1 MKTEK
6 INPLRLTSYTEILY
20 NLLCIPCF
28 TGDFT
33 RRIICEPN
41 KLPERKTYV
50 RKKEVAFTAFAAA
63 VLLIASGCG
72 KALVLENEPSGT
84 DRNDNIISGAPVSKT
99 VIKPAEGIPEQ
110 TGSHTTATATATTKK
125 KTETSPNE
133 DSSAYEPSVDTS
145 YDEPPVPDEE
155 IPSVET
161 VTSAATTKKDV
172 TVTSKKND
180 NVPATTDNLPVNS
193 YMALNYNEVKG
204 VWIWYSELYPI
215 LTGKSESQLRSGIG
229 EYYDN
234 CLSLGINTVYVHVR
248 PFGDAIYKSDYF
260 PWSKYCTGYIG
271 EDPGYDPLKVMIDE
285 AHARGISFQAWI
297 NPLRCYQEDDA
308 PNVSTTY
315 KTGQW
320 YDTKDGDY
328 IVKVNSYWWLNPA
341 YKEVTDLIADGVAE
355 LVSKYDVDGVH
366 IDDYFYPTTEAY
378 FDSIAFNASSYSSL
392 SQFRLDN
399 CSRMVSG
406 MYNAVKSHNPTAL
419 FGVSAQGN
427 VTNNETQLYADVE
440 KWSKEDGYVDYMAPQ
455 IYYGFD
461 NGGQPFE
468 QVVEQWDKMLAGTG
482 KSLIPG
488 LAVYKIGTEDEWAGS
503 GRYEWQ
509 NDKEIIKRQIIKSQ
523 ETSNYGGVILYSYQF
538 IFEPDSDVKQAVNK
552 EITAFKPLLT
562 Q

>member
-1 MKTEK
+1 M
-6 INPLRLTSYTEILY
+6 
-20 NLLCIPCF
+20 
-28 TGDFT
+28 
-33 RRIICEPN
+33 
-41 KLPERKTYV
+41 
-50 RKKEVAFTAFAAA
+50 
-63 VLLIASGCG
+63 
-72 KALVLENEPSGT
+72 
-84 DRNDNIISGAPVSKT
+84 
-99 VIKPAEGIPEQ
+99 
-110 TGSHTTATATATTKK
+110 
-125 KTETSPNE
+125 
-133 DSSAYEPSVDTS
+133 
-145 YDEPPVPDEE
+145 
-155 IPSVET
+155 ET
-161 VTSAATTKKDV
+161 VTSAATAKKDV

-180 NVPATTDNLPVNS
+180 NVPAATDNLPVNN
-193 YMALNYNEVKG
+193 YTALNYNEVKG

-271 EDPGYDPLKVMIDE
+271 KDPGYDPLKVMIDE
-285 AHARGISFQAWI
+285 AHARGISFQAWV
-297 NPLRCYQEDDA
+297 NPLRCYYEDDA
-308 PNVSTTY
+308 PDVSTTY

-341 YKEVTDLIADGVAE
+341 YKEVTDLIANGAAE

-399 CSRMVSG
+399 CSRMVAD
-406 MYNAVKSHNPTAL
+406 MYKAVKSHNPTAL

-468 QVVEQWDKMLAGTG
+468 QVVEQWDKMLADTG

-509 NDKEIIKRQIIKSQ
+509 NDKEIIKRQILKSQ
-523 ETSNYGGVILYSYQF
+523 KTSNYGGVILYSYQF
-538 IFEPDSDVKQAVNK
+538 IFEPDSNVKTAVNK
-552 EITAFKPLLT
+552 EIAAFKPLLT

>member
-1 MKTEK
+1 MQIVK
-6 INPLRLTSYTEILY
+6 
-20 NLLCIPCF
+20 
-28 TGDFT
+28 
-33 RRIICEPN
+33 
-41 KLPERKTYV
+41 KLPKGKYMSV
-50 RKKEVAFTAFAAA
+50 KKKITFTAIIAA
-63 VLLIASGCG
+63 VSVLASGCG
-72 KALVLENEPSGT
+72 KAMILENKASDIEC
-84 DRNDNIISGAPVSKT
+84 NENIISGVAFSKT
-99 VIKPAEGIPEQ
+99 EIKPAESIPDQ
-110 TGSHTTATATATTKK
+110 TGSHQTTVVTSTTKAAASQQTKPETAQTTASSS
-125 KTETSPNE
+125 ETSYKEN
-133 DSSAYEPSVDTS
+133 S
-145 YDEPPVPDEE
+145 YDKPSEETIYAIPDSTKPPVSVVETKAEPPATVLQTTESTSQKPMPEPDSDRVP
-155 IPSVET
+155 SY
-161 VTSAATTKKDV
+161 
-172 TVTSKKND
+172 
-180 NVPATTDNLPVNS
+180 TDSLPVNS
-193 YMALNYNEVKG
+193 YTALNYNEVKG

-215 LTGKSESQLRSGIG
+215 LTGKSESQLRNGIG

-271 EDPGYDPLKVMIDE
+271 KDPGYDPLKVMIDE
-285 AHARGISFQAWI
+285 AHARGISFQAWV
-297 NPLRCYQEDDA
+297 NPLRCYHEDDA
-308 PNVSTTY
+308 PDVSTAY

-341 YKEVTDLIADGVAE
+341 YKEVTDLIANGAAE

-399 CSRMVSG
+399 CSRMVAD
-406 MYNAVKSHNPTAL
+406 MYKAVKSHNPTAL

-468 QVVEQWDKMLAGTG
+468 QVVEQWDKMLADTG

-509 NDKEIIKRQIIKSQ
+509 NDKEIIKRQIVKSQ
-523 ETSNYGGVILYSYQF
+523 KTSNYGGVILYSYQF
-538 IFEPDSDVKQAVNK
+538 IFEPDSNVKTAVNK
-552 EITAFKPLLT
+552 EIAAFKPLLT

>member
-1 MKTEK
+1 MSVKKKTG
-6 INPLRLTSYTEILY
+6 IILLT
-20 NLLCIPCF
+20 
-28 TGDFT
+28 
-33 RRIICEPN
+33 
-41 KLPERKTYV
+41 
-50 RKKEVAFTAFAAA
+50 AAA
-63 VLLIASGCG
+63 MVISGGCG
-72 KALVLENEPSGT
+72 KALVFDNEPQDTTGG
-84 DRNDNIISGAPVSKT
+84 NIISGIPLTESK
-99 VIKPAEGIPEQ
+99 VKPALSIPEQ
-110 TGSHTTATATATTKK
+110 TGSHTTAEATATTKK
-125 KTETSPNE
+125 KAETSPKE
-133 DSSAYEPSVDTS
+133 DSSSDEPSADTS
-145 YDEPPVPDEE
+145 YDEPAVPDEE
-155 IPSVET
+155 IPPVET
-161 VTSAATTKKDV
+161 VTSAVTTKKDA
-172 TVTSKKND
+172 TTTTSKKNN
-180 NVPATTDNLPVNS
+180 NVPAATDNLPVNS
-193 YMALNYNEVKG
+193 YTALNYNEVKG

-271 EDPGYDPLKVMIDE
+271 KDPGYDPLKVMIDE
-285 AHARGISFQAWI
+285 AHARGISFQAWV
-297 NPLRCYQEDDA
+297 NPLRCYYEDDA
-308 PNVSTTY
+308 PDVSTAY

-341 YKEVTDLIADGVAE
+341 YKEVTDLIANGAAE

-366 IDDYFYPTTEAY
+366 LDDYFYPTTEAY

-399 CSRMVSG
+399 CSRMVSD
-406 MYNAVKSHNPTAL
+406 MYKAVKSHNPTAL

-509 NDKEIIKRQIIKSQ
+509 NDKEIIKRQILKSQ
-523 ETSNYGGVILYSYQF
+523 KTSNYGGVILYSYQF
-538 IFEPDSDVKQAVNK
+538 IFEPDSNVKTAVNK
-552 EITAFKPLLT
+552 EIAAFKPLLT

>member
-1 MKTEK
+1 MSVKKKTG
-6 INPLRLTSYTEILY
+6 IILLT
-20 NLLCIPCF
+20 
-28 TGDFT
+28 
-33 RRIICEPN
+33 
-41 KLPERKTYV
+41 
-50 RKKEVAFTAFAAA
+50 AAA
-63 VLLIASGCG
+63 MVISGGCG
-72 KALVLENEPSGT
+72 KALVFDNEPQDTTGG
-84 DRNDNIISGAPVSKT
+84 NIISGIPLTESK
-99 VIKPAEGIPEQ
+99 VKPALSIPEQ
-110 TGSHTTATATATTKK
+110 TGSHTTAEATATTKK
-125 KTETSPNE
+125 KTETLPKE
-133 DSSAYEPSVDTS
+133 DSSADEPSVDTS

-155 IPSVET
+155 IPPVET
-161 VTSAATTKKDV
+161 VTSAVTTKKDA
-172 TVTSKKND
+172 TTATSKKNN
-180 NVPATTDNLPVNS
+180 NVPAATDSLPVNS
-193 YMALNYNEVKG
+193 YTALNYNEVKG

-271 EDPGYDPLKVMIDE
+271 KDPGYDPLKVMIDE
-285 AHARGISFQAWI
+285 AHARGISFQAWV
-297 NPLRCYQEDDA
+297 NPLRCYHENDA
-308 PNVSTTY
+308 PDVSTTY

-341 YKEVTDLIADGVAE
+341 YKEVTDLIANGAAE

-399 CSRMVSG
+399 CSRMVAD
-406 MYNAVKSHNPTAL
+406 MDKAVKSHNPTAL

-509 NDKEIIKRQIIKSQ
+509 NDKEIIKRQILKSQ
-523 ETSNYGGVILYSYQF
+523 KTSNYGGVILYSYQF
-538 IFEPDSDVKQAVNK
+538 IFEPDSNVKTAVNK
-552 EITAFKPLLT
+552 EIAAFKPLLT

>member
-1 MKTEK
+1 MSVKKKTWL
-6 INPLRLTSYTEILY
+6 ILLTVSTMIVS
-20 NLLCIPCF
+20 
-28 TGDFT
+28 G
-33 RRIICEPN
+33 
-41 KLPERKTYV
+41 
-50 RKKEVAFTAFAAA
+50 
-63 VLLIASGCG
+63 GCG
-72 KALVLENEPSGT
+72 KALVLDNTPQNTSGS
-84 DRNDNIISGAPVSKT
+84 NIISGVPLTETKV
-99 VIKPAEGIPEQ
+99 KPALSIPEQ
-110 TGSHTTATATATTKK
+110 TGLHTSTTTTTTTEK
-125 KTETSPNE
+125 KTDTSPKE
-133 DSSAYEPSVDTS
+133 DSSVDEPNADSS
-145 YDEPPVPDEE
+145 YDVPSAPDTET
-155 IPSVET
+155 PSVET
-161 VTSAATTKKDV
+161 VTTTVTTKKNV
-172 TVTSKKND
+172 TGTPKKDN
-180 NVPATTDNLPVNS
+180 NVPAPTDNLPVNS
-193 YMALNYNEVKG
+193 YTALNYNEVKG
-204 VWIWYSELYPI
+204 VWISYFELYPI
-215 LTGKSESQLRSGIG
+215 LTGKSSSQFRSGIG

-248 PFGDAIYKSDYF
+248 PYGDAIYKSDYY

-271 EDPGYDPLKVMIDE
+271 EDPGFDPLDIMIEE
-285 AHARGISFQAWI
+285 AHARGISFQAWV

-308 PNVSTTY
+308 PKVCTAY

-341 YKEVTDLIADGVAE
+341 YKEVTDLIANGAAE

-366 IDDYFYPTTEAY
+366 IDDYFYPTTESY
-378 FDSIAFNASSYSSL
+378 FDSIAYNASSYNSL

-461 NGGQPFE
+461 NSGQPFD
-468 QVVEQWDKMLAGTG
+468 QVVEQWDKMLSGTG

-488 LAVYKIGTEDEWAGS
+488 LAVYKIGTEDTWAGN
-503 GRYEWQ
+503 GKYEWI

-523 ETSNYGGVILYSYQF
+523 GTSNYGGVILYSYQF
-538 IFEPDSDVKQAVNK
+538 IFEPSSDVKQAVNK
-552 EITAFKPLLT
+552 EISAFKPLLT

>member
-1 MKTEK
+1 MSVKKKTWL
-6 INPLRLTSYTEILY
+6 ILLTVSAMIVS
-20 NLLCIPCF
+20 
-28 TGDFT
+28 G
-33 RRIICEPN
+33 
-41 KLPERKTYV
+41 
-50 RKKEVAFTAFAAA
+50 
-63 VLLIASGCG
+63 GCG
-72 KALVLENEPSGT
+72 KELVLDNTPQNTSGS
-84 DRNDNIISGAPVSKT
+84 NIISGVPLTETKV
-99 VIKPAEGIPEQ
+99 KPALSIPEQ
-110 TGSHTTATATATTKK
+110 TGLHTTTTATEK
-125 KTETSPNE
+125 KTETSPKE
-133 DSSAYEPSVDTS
+133 DSSVDEPIADSS
-145 YDEPPVPDEE
+145 YDVPSAPDTEA
-155 IPSVET
+155 PSVET
-161 VTSAATTKKDV
+161 VTTTVTTKKN
-172 TVTSKKND
+172 VTSTPKKDN
-180 NVPATTDNLPVNS
+180 NVPAPTDNLPVNS
-193 YMALNYNEVKG
+193 YTALNYNEVKG
-204 VWIWYSELYPI
+204 VWISYFELYPI
-215 LTGKSESQLRSGIG
+215 LTGKSSSQFRSGIG

-271 EDPGYDPLKVMIDE
+271 KDPGYDPLKVMIDE
-285 AHARGISFQAWI
+285 AHARGISFQAWV

-308 PNVSTTY
+308 PKVSTAY

-328 IVKVNSYWWLNPA
+328 IVKVKSKVDSYWWLNPA
-341 YKEVTDLIADGVAE
+341 YKEVTDLIANGAAE

-503 GRYEWQ
+503 GRYEWI

-523 ETSNYGGVILYSYQF
+523 GTSNYGGVILYSYQF
-538 IFEPDSDVKQAVNK
+538 IFEPSSDVKQAVNK
-552 EITAFKPLLT
+552 EISAFKPLLT

>member
-1 MKTEK
+1 M
-6 INPLRLTSYTEILY
+6 S
-20 NLLCIPCF
+20 
-28 TGDFT
+28 
-33 RRIICEPN
+33 
-41 KLPERKTYV
+41 V
-50 RKKEVAFTAFAAA
+50 KKKVAFTAFVAA

-110 TGSHTTATATATTKK
+110 TGLH
-125 KTETSPNE
+125 KT
-133 DSSAYEPSVDTS
+133 
-145 YDEPPVPDEE
+145 
-155 IPSVET
+155 
-161 VTSAATTKKDV
+161 AATTAK
-172 TVTSKKND
+172 TE
-180 NVPATTDNLPVNS
+180 VPATDEIPASSAEDFSDITDNDVPEDTYQPASTCDTRSPETVATSTAAATTTKSSTSTPKPDNNYTPTRTDDLPVNN
-193 YMALNYNEVKG
+193 YTALNYNEVKG
-204 VWIWYSELYPI
+204 VWISYFELYPI
-215 LTGKSESQLRSGIG
+215 LTGKSSSQFRSGIG

-248 PFGDAIYKSDYF
+248 PYGDAIYKSDYF
-260 PWSKYCTGYIG
+260 PWSKYCTGFIG
-271 EDPGYDPLKVMIDE
+271 EDPGYDPLEIMTEE

-315 KTGQW
+315 KSGQW

>member
-1 MKTEK
+1 MSVKKKTA
-6 INPLRLTSYTEILY
+6 IILLT
-20 NLLCIPCF
+20 
-28 TGDFT
+28 
-33 RRIICEPN
+33 
-41 KLPERKTYV
+41 
-50 RKKEVAFTAFAAA
+50 AAA
-63 VLLIASGCG
+63 MLISGGCG
-72 KALVLENEPSGT
+72 KALVFDNEPQDTTGG
-84 DRNDNIISGAPVSKT
+84 NIISGIPLTESK
-99 VIKPAEGIPEQ
+99 IKPALSIPEQ
-110 TGSHTTATATATTKK
+110 TCSHTTTATTKK
-125 KTETSPNE
+125 KTETSPKEN
-133 DSSAYEPSVDTS
+133 SSADEPSVDTS
-145 YDEPPVPDEE
+145 YDEPPVPDVE

-180 NVPATTDNLPVNS
+180 NVPAATDNLPVNS
-193 YMALNYNEVKG
+193 YTALNYNEVKG

-271 EDPGYDPLKVMIDE
+271 KDPGYDPLKVMIDE
-285 AHARGISFQAWI
+285 AHARGISFQAWV
-297 NPLRCYQEDDA
+297 NPLRCYYEDDA
-308 PNVSTTY
+308 PYVSTTY

-328 IVKVNSYWWLNPA
+328 IVKVKSKVDSYWWLNPA
-341 YKEVTDLIADGVAE
+341 YEEVTDLIANGAAE

-399 CSRMVSG
+399 CSRMVAD
-406 MYNAVKSHNPTAL
+406 MYKAVKSHNPTAL

-509 NDKEIIKRQIIKSQ
+509 NDKEIIKRQILKSQ
-523 ETSNYGGVILYSYQF
+523 KTSNYGGVILYSYQF
-538 IFEPDSDVKQAVNK
+538 IFEPNSNVKTAVNK
-552 EITAFKPLLT
+552 EIAAFKPLLT

>member
-1 MKTEK
+1 MSVKKKTG
-6 INPLRLTSYTEILY
+6 IILLT
-20 NLLCIPCF
+20 
-28 TGDFT
+28 
-33 RRIICEPN
+33 
-41 KLPERKTYV
+41 
-50 RKKEVAFTAFAAA
+50 AAA
-63 VLLIASGCG
+63 MVISGGCG
-72 KALVLENEPSGT
+72 KALVFDNEPQDTTGG
-84 DRNDNIISGAPVSKT
+84 NIISGIPLTESK
-99 VIKPAEGIPEQ
+99 VKPALSIPEQ
-110 TGSHTTATATATTKK
+110 TGSHTTAAATKK

-133 DSSAYEPSVDTS
+133 DSSADEPSVDTS

-161 VTSAATTKKDV
+161 VTSAAMTKKDV

-180 NVPATTDNLPVNS
+180 NVPAATDNLPVNS
-193 YMALNYNEVKG
+193 YTALNYNEVKG

-271 EDPGYDPLKVMIDE
+271 KDPGYDPLKVMIDE
-285 AHARGISFQAWI
+285 AHARGISFQAWV
-297 NPLRCYQEDDA
+297 NPLRCYYEDDA
-308 PNVSTTY
+308 PDVSTTY

-328 IVKVNSYWWLNPA
+328 IVKVKSYWWLNPA
-341 YKEVTDLIADGVAE
+341 YKEVTDLIANGAAE
-355 LVSKYDVDGVH
+355 LVSKYDVD
-366 IDDYFYPTTEAY
+366 EAY

-399 CSRMVSG
+399 CSRMVAD
-406 MYNAVKSHNPTAL
+406 MYKAVKSHNPTAL

-509 NDKEIIKRQIIKSQ
+509 NDKEIIKRQIVKSQ
-523 ETSNYGGVILYSYQF
+523 KTSNYGGVILYSYQF
-538 IFEPDSDVKQAVNK
+538 IFEPDSNVKTAVNK
-552 EITAFKPLLT
+552 EIAAFKPLLT

>member
-1 MKTEK
+1 MSVKKKTGL
-6 INPLRLTSYTEILY
+6 ILLTVSAM
-20 NLLCIPCF
+20 
-28 TGDFT
+28 
-33 RRIICEPN
+33 II
-41 KLPERKTYV
+41 
-50 RKKEVAFTAFAAA
+50 
-63 VLLIASGCG
+63 SGGCG
-72 KALVLENEPSGT
+72 KALVLDNTPQNTSDT
-84 DRNDNIISGAPVSKT
+84 DIISGVPLTETK
-99 VIKPAEGIPEQ
+99 IKPALSIPEQ
-110 TGSHTTATATATTKK
+110 TGLHTTTTTTTTTTKK
-125 KTETSPNE
+125 KAETTPREEPASDEPIA
-133 DSSAYEPSVDTS
+133 DSS
-145 YDEPPVPDEE
+145 YDEPSAPNTDVPT
-155 IPSVET
+155 P
-161 VTSAATTKKDV
+161 
-172 TVTSKKND
+172 
-180 NVPATTDNLPVNS
+180 TDNLPVNS
-193 YMALNYNEVKG
+193 YTALNYNEVKG
-204 VWIWYSELYPI
+204 VWISYFELYPI
-215 LTGKSESQLRSGIG
+215 LTGKSSSQFRSGIG

-248 PFGDAIYKSDYF
+248 PYGDAIYKSDYY

-271 EDPGYDPLKVMIDE
+271 EDPGYDPLDIMIEE
-285 AHARGISFQAWI
+285 AHARGISFQAWV
-297 NPLRCYQEDDA
+297 NPLRCYQEVDA
-308 PNVSTTY
+308 PKVSTAY

-341 YKEVTDLIADGVAE
+341 YEEVTDLIANGAAE

-366 IDDYFYPTTEAY
+366 IDDYFYPTTDSY

-440 KWSKEDGYVDYMAPQ
+440 KWSKESGYVDYMAPQ

-461 NGGQPFE
+461 NSGQPFE
-468 QVVEQWDKMLAGTG
+468 QVVEQWDKMLSGTG

-488 LAVYKIGTEDEWAGS
+488 LAVYKIGTEDTWAGD
-503 GRYEWQ
+503 GKYEWI

-523 ETSNYGGVILYSYQF
+523 GTSNYGGVILYSYQF

-552 EITAFKPLLT
+552 EISAFKPLLT

>member
-1 MKTEK
+1 MSVKKKTG
-6 INPLRLTSYTEILY
+6 IILLT
-20 NLLCIPCF
+20 
-28 TGDFT
+28 
-33 RRIICEPN
+33 
-41 KLPERKTYV
+41 
-50 RKKEVAFTAFAAA
+50 AAA
-63 VLLIASGCG
+63 MVISGGCG
-72 KALVLENEPSGT
+72 KALVFDNEPQDTTGG
-84 DRNDNIISGAPVSKT
+84 NIISGIPLTESK
-99 VIKPAEGIPEQ
+99 VKPALSIPEQ
-110 TGSHTTATATATTKK
+110 TGSHTTTAATKK
-125 KTETSPNE
+125 KTETSPKEN
-133 DSSAYEPSVDTS
+133 SSADEPSVDTS

-155 IPSVET
+155 IPPVET
-161 VTSAATTKKDV
+161 VTSAA
-172 TVTSKKND
+172 TSKKND
-180 NVPATTDNLPVNS
+180 NVPAATDNLPVNS
-193 YMALNYNEVKG
+193 YTALNYNEVKG

-271 EDPGYDPLKVMIDE
+271 KDPSYDPLKVMIDE
-285 AHARGISFQAWI
+285 AHARGISFQAWV
-297 NPLRCYQEDDA
+297 NPLRCYYEDDA
-308 PNVSTTY
+308 PYVSTTY

-328 IVKVNSYWWLNPA
+328 IVKVESEWWLNPA
-341 YKEVTDLIADGVAE
+341 YKEVTDLIANGAAE

-399 CSRMVSG
+399 CSRMVAD
-406 MYNAVKSHNPTAL
+406 MYKAVKSHNPTAL

-538 IFEPDSDVKQAVNK
+538 IFKPDSNVKTAVNK
-552 EITAFKPLLT
+552 EIAAFKPLLT

>member
-1 MKTEK
+1 MSVKKKTWL
-6 INPLRLTSYTEILY
+6 ILLTVSAMIVS
-20 NLLCIPCF
+20 
-28 TGDFT
+28 G
-33 RRIICEPN
+33 
-41 KLPERKTYV
+41 
-50 RKKEVAFTAFAAA
+50 
-63 VLLIASGCG
+63 GCG
-72 KALVLENEPSGT
+72 KELVLDNTPQNTSGS
-84 DRNDNIISGAPVSKT
+84 NIISGVPLTETKV
-99 VIKPAEGIPEQ
+99 KPALSIPEQ
-110 TGSHTTATATATTKK
+110 TGLHTTTTATEK
-125 KTETSPNE
+125 KTETSPKE
-133 DSSAYEPSVDTS
+133 DSSVDEPIADSS
-145 YDEPPVPDEE
+145 YDVPSAPDTEA
-155 IPSVET
+155 PSVET
-161 VTSAATTKKDV
+161 VTTTVTTKKN
-172 TVTSKKND
+172 VTSTPKKDN
-180 NVPATTDNLPVNS
+180 NVPAPTDNLPVNS
-193 YMALNYNEVKG
+193 YTALNYNEVKG
-204 VWIWYSELYPI
+204 VWISYFELYPI

-271 EDPGYDPLKVMIDE
+271 KDPGYDPLKVMIDE
-285 AHARGISFQAWI
+285 AHARGISFQAWV
-297 NPLRCYQEDDA
+297 NPLRCYHENDA
-308 PNVSTTY
+308 PDVSTTY

-328 IVKVNSYWWLNPA
+328 IVKVKSKVDSYWWLNPA
-341 YKEVTDLIADGVAE
+341 YKEVTDLIANGAAE

-366 IDDYFYPTTEAY
+366 IDDYFYPTTESY
-378 FDSIAFNASSYSSL
+378 FDSIAYNASSYNSL

-461 NGGQPFE
+461 NSGQPFD
-468 QVVEQWDKMLAGTG
+468 QVVEQWDKMLSGTG
-482 KSLIPG
+482 KALIPG
-488 LAVYKIGTEDEWAGS
+488 LAVYKIGTEDTWAGD
-503 GRYEWQ
+503 GKYEWI

-523 ETSNYGGVILYSYQF
+523 GTSNYGGVILYSYQF
-538 IFEPDSDVKQAVNK
+538 IFEPSSDVKQAVNK
-552 EITAFKPLLT
+552 EISAFKPLLT

>member
-1 MKTEK
+1 M
-6 INPLRLTSYTEILY
+6 S
-20 NLLCIPCF
+20 
-28 TGDFT
+28 
-33 RRIICEPN
+33 
-41 KLPERKTYV
+41 V
-50 RKKEVAFTAFAAA
+50 KKKVAFTAFAVA
-63 VLLIASGCG
+63 VSLIASGCG

-84 DRNDNIISGAPVSKT
+84 DRNDNIISGAPVSRT
-99 VIKPAEGIPEQ
+99 VIKPAESIPEQ
-110 TGSHTTATATATTKK
+110 TGSHKTDTTTQKTEVSATDETPASSTEGFSDVPDDDVPEDTYQPVSTDDTEPPETVITSAVATTTKK
-125 KTETSPNE
+125 SGTSTPK
-133 DSSAYEPSVDTS
+133 
-145 YDEPPVPDEE
+145 PDNNYS
-155 IPSVET
+155 PT
-161 VTSAATTKKDV
+161 R
-172 TVTSKKND
+172 
-180 NVPATTDNLPVNS
+180 TDDLPVNN
-193 YMALNYNEVKG
+193 YTALNYNEVKG
-204 VWIWYSELYPI
+204 VWISYFELYPI
-215 LTGKSESQLRSGIG
+215 LTGKSSSQFRSGIG

-248 PFGDAIYKSDYF
+248 PYGDAIYKSDYY

-271 EDPGYDPLKVMIDE
+271 EDPGYDPLEIMTEE

-308 PNVSTTY
+308 PKVSTSY

-341 YKEVTDLIADGVAE
+341 YKEVTDLIANGVAE

-366 IDDYFYPTTEAY
+366 IDDYFYPTTESY

-503 GRYEWQ
+503 GRYEWK
-509 NDKEIIKRQIIKSQ
+509 NDKEIIKRQIVKSQ
-523 ETSNYGGVILYSYQF
+523 GTSNYGGVILYSYQF

-552 EITAFKPLLT
+552 EISAFKPLLT

>member
-1 MKTEK
+1 MSVKKKTWL
-6 INPLRLTSYTEILY
+6 ILLTVSAMIVS
-20 NLLCIPCF
+20 
-28 TGDFT
+28 G
-33 RRIICEPN
+33 
-41 KLPERKTYV
+41 
-50 RKKEVAFTAFAAA
+50 
-63 VLLIASGCG
+63 GCG
-72 KALVLENEPSGT
+72 KELVLDNTPQNTSGS
-84 DRNDNIISGAPVSKT
+84 NIISGVPLTETKV
-99 VIKPAEGIPEQ
+99 KPALSIPEQ
-110 TGSHTTATATATTKK
+110 TGLHTTTTATEK
-125 KTETSPNE
+125 KTETSPKE
-133 DSSAYEPSVDTS
+133 DSSVDEPIADSS
-145 YDEPPVPDEE
+145 YDELSAPDTEA
-155 IPSVET
+155 PSVET
-161 VTSAATTKKDV
+161 VTTTVTTKKN
-172 TVTSKKND
+172 VTSTPKKDN
-180 NVPATTDNLPVNS
+180 NVPAPTDNLPVNS
-193 YMALNYNEVKG
+193 YTALNYNEVKG

-248 PFGDAIYKSDYF
+248 PYGDAIYKSDYY

-271 EDPGYDPLKVMIDE
+271 KDPGYDPLKVMIDE
-285 AHARGISFQAWI
+285 AHARGISFQAWV

-308 PNVSTTY
+308 PKVSTAY

-328 IVKVNSYWWLNPA
+328 IVKVKSKVKSYWWLNPA
-341 YKEVTDLIADGVAE
+341 YKEVTDLIANGAAE

-366 IDDYFYPTTEAY
+366 IDDYFYPTTESY
-378 FDSIAFNASSYSSL
+378 FDSIAYNASSYNSL

-461 NGGQPFE
+461 NSGQPFD

-509 NDKEIIKRQIIKSQ
+509 NDKEIIKRQILKSQ
-523 ETSNYGGVILYSYQF
+523 KTSNYGGVILYSYQF
-538 IFEPDSDVKQAVNK
+538 IFEPDSNVKTAVNK
-552 EITAFKPLLT
+552 EIAAFKPLLT

>member
-1 MKTEK
+1 MSVKKKTG
-6 INPLRLTSYTEILY
+6 IILLT
-20 NLLCIPCF
+20 
-28 TGDFT
+28 
-33 RRIICEPN
+33 
-41 KLPERKTYV
+41 
-50 RKKEVAFTAFAAA
+50 AAA
-63 VLLIASGCG
+63 MLISGGCG
-72 KALVLENEPSGT
+72 KALVFDNEPQDTTGG
-84 DRNDNIISGAPVSKT
+84 NIISGIPLTESK
-99 VIKPAEGIPEQ
+99 VKPALSIPEQ
-110 TGSHTTATATATTKK
+110 TGSHTTAATTKK
-125 KTETSPNE
+125 KTETSPKEN
-133 DSSAYEPSVDTS
+133 SSADEPSVDTS

-161 VTSAATTKKDV
+161 VTSAAT
-172 TVTSKKND
+172 SKKND
-180 NVPATTDNLPVNS
+180 NVPAATDNLPVNS
-193 YMALNYNEVKG
+193 YTALNYNEVKG

-271 EDPGYDPLKVMIDE
+271 KDPGYDPLKVMIDE
-285 AHARGISFQAWI
+285 AHARGISFQAWV
-297 NPLRCYQEDDA
+297 NPLRCYHENDA
-308 PNVSTTY
+308 PDVSTTY

-320 YDTKDGDY
+320 YDAKGGDY

-341 YKEVTDLIADGVAE
+341 YKEVTDLIANGAAE

-399 CSRMVSG
+399 CSRMVAD
-406 MYNAVKSHNPTAL
+406 MYKAVKSHNPTAL

-488 LAVYKIGTEDEWAGS
+488 LAVYKIGTEDKWAGS

-509 NDKEIIKRQIIKSQ
+509 NDKEIIKRQIVKSQ
-523 ETSNYGGVILYSYQF
+523 KTSNYGGVILYSYQF
-538 IFEPDSDVKQAVNK
+538 IFKPDSKVETAVNK
-552 EITAFKPLLT
+552 EIAAFKPLLT

>member
-1 MKTEK
+1 MSVKKKTG
-6 INPLRLTSYTEILY
+6 IIL
-20 NLLCIPCF
+20 L
-28 TGDFT
+28 
-33 RRIICEPN
+33 
-41 KLPERKTYV
+41 
-50 RKKEVAFTAFAAA
+50 AAA
-63 VLLIASGCG
+63 AMVISGGCG
-72 KALVLENEPSGT
+72 KALVFDNEPQDITGG
-84 DRNDNIISGAPVSKT
+84 NIISGIPLTESK
-99 VIKPAEGIPEQ
+99 VKPALSIPEQ
-110 TGSHTTATATATTKK
+110 TGSHTTTATTKK
-125 KTETSPNE
+125 KTETSPKAN
-133 DSSAYEPSVDTS
+133 SSADEPSVDTS

-155 IPSVET
+155 IPPVET

-180 NVPATTDNLPVNS
+180 NVPAATDNLPVNS
-193 YMALNYNEVKG
+193 YTALNYNEVKG

-271 EDPGYDPLKVMIDE
+271 KDPGYDPLKVMIDE
-285 AHARGISFQAWI
+285 AHARGISFQAWV
-297 NPLRCYQEDDA
+297 NPLRCYHENDA
-308 PNVSTTY
+308 PDVSTTY

-328 IVKVNSYWWLNPA
+328 IVKVKSKVDSYWWLNPA
-341 YKEVTDLIADGVAE
+341 YKEVTDLIANGAAE

-378 FDSIAFNASSYSSL
+378 FDSIAFNASSYNSL

-399 CSRMVSG
+399 CSRMVAD
-406 MYNAVKSHNPTAL
+406 MYKAVKSHNPTAL

-509 NDKEIIKRQIIKSQ
+509 NDKEIIKRQILKSQ
-523 ETSNYGGVILYSYQF
+523 KTSNYGGVILYSYQF
-538 IFEPDSDVKQAVNK
+538 IFEPDSNVKTAVNK
-552 EITAFKPLLT
+552 EIAAFKPLLT

>member
-1 MKTEK
+1 MSVKKKTG
-6 INPLRLTSYTEILY
+6 IILLT
-20 NLLCIPCF
+20 
-28 TGDFT
+28 
-33 RRIICEPN
+33 
-41 KLPERKTYV
+41 
-50 RKKEVAFTAFAAA
+50 AAA
-63 VLLIASGCG
+63 MVISGGCG
-72 KALVLENEPSGT
+72 KALVFDNEPQDTTGG
-84 DRNDNIISGAPVSKT
+84 NIISGIPLTESK
-99 VIKPAEGIPEQ
+99 VKPALSIPEQ
-110 TGSHTTATATATTKK
+110 TGSHTTAEATATTKK
-125 KTETSPNE
+125 KTETSPKEN
-133 DSSAYEPSVDTS
+133 SSSDEPSVDTS

-155 IPSVET
+155 IPPVET
-161 VTSAATTKKDV
+161 VTSAA
-172 TVTSKKND
+172 TSKKND
-180 NVPATTDNLPVNS
+180 NVPAATDNLPVNS
-193 YMALNYNEVKG
+193 YTALNYNEVKG

-271 EDPGYDPLKVMIDE
+271 KDPGYDPLKVMIDE
-285 AHARGISFQAWI
+285 AHARGISFQAWV
-297 NPLRCYQEDDA
+297 NPLRCYYEDDA
-308 PNVSTTY
+308 PDVSTTY

-341 YKEVTDLIADGVAE
+341 YKEVTDLIANGAAE

-399 CSRMVSG
+399 CSRMVAD
-406 MYNAVKSHNPTAL
+406 MYKAVKSHNPTAL

-509 NDKEIIKRQIIKSQ
+509 NDKEIIKRQILKSQ
-523 ETSNYGGVILYSYQF
+523 KTSNYGGVILYSYQF
-538 IFEPDSDVKQAVNK
+538 IFEPDSNVKTAVNK
-552 EITAFKPLLT
+552 EIAAFKPLLT

>member
-1 MKTEK
+1 MSVKKKTG
-6 INPLRLTSYTEILY
+6 IILLT
-20 NLLCIPCF
+20 
-28 TGDFT
+28 
-33 RRIICEPN
+33 
-41 KLPERKTYV
+41 
-50 RKKEVAFTAFAAA
+50 AAA
-63 VLLIASGCG
+63 MVISGGCG
-72 KALVLENEPSGT
+72 KALVFDNEPQDTIGG
-84 DRNDNIISGAPVSKT
+84 NIISGIPLTESK
-99 VIKPAEGIPEQ
+99 VKPALSIPEQ
-110 TGSHTTATATATTKK
+110 TGSHTTAEATKK
-125 KTETSPNE
+125 KTETSPKEN
-133 DSSAYEPSVDTS
+133 SSADEPSVDTS

-161 VTSAATTKKDV
+161 VTSATTTKKDV

-180 NVPATTDNLPVNS
+180 NVPAATDNLPVNN
-193 YMALNYNEVKG
+193 YTALNYNEVKG

-271 EDPGYDPLKVMIDE
+271 KDPGYDPLKVMIDE
-285 AHARGISFQAWI
+285 AHARGISFQAWV
-297 NPLRCYQEDDA
+297 NPLRCYYEDDA
-308 PNVSTTY
+308 PDVSTTY

-328 IVKVNSYWWLNPA
+328 IVKVKSYWWLNPA
-341 YKEVTDLIADGVAE
+341 YKEVTDLIANGAAE

-399 CSRMVSG
+399 CSRMVG
-406 MYNAVKSHNPTAL
+406 DMYKAVKSHNPTAF

-468 QVVEQWDKMLAGTG
+468 HVVEQWDKMLAGTG

-509 NDKEIIKRQIIKSQ
+509 NDKEIIKRQILKSQ
-523 ETSNYGGVILYSYQF
+523 KTSNYGGVILYSYQF
-538 IFEPDSDVKQAVNK
+538 IFEPDSNVKTAVNK
-552 EITAFKPLLT
+552 EIAAFKPLLT